1 MDIDQE
7 LKNLINQILN
17 EDFCISIWFIFYR
30 NHTLSYEEYR
40 EKKTHL
46 FI

>member
-7 LKNLINQILN
+7 MKNLINQILN
-17 EDFCISIWFIFYR
+17 EDFCISIWFIFYQ
-30 NHTLSYEEYR
+30 NHILLYEEYR
-40 EKKTHL
+40 EKKPHL